1 MKQILK
7 LSLLLTLLLP
17 AIAHAHNF
25 EVDGI
30 YYLKNGNEA
39 TVTYKGTSSDQYSDE
54 YTGEVEIPKTVTYYG
69 TTYSV
74 TAIDHSAFSGCTNLT
89 SVTIPNSVTNIG
101 NTAFY
106 GCTSLS
112 NVTIPNSVTNIG
124 NSAFSGCTK
133 LNNVTIPNSVANIG
147 DRAFSKCSSLTDIT
161 FPNSISHI
169 GSYVF
174 SLTPWYENQ
183 PDGLVYI
190 GLIAYN
196 YKGTMPDN
204 TTITIREGTICIA
217 GSAFYGCN
225 GMSKVVIPNTV
236 ITIGSSAFH
245 NCTNLT
251 SVMIPDSV
259 STIGTSAFAGCTGL
273 TSIAIP
279 NSVTSI
285 GSYAFDGCS
294 GLTSISIPNS
304 ITTIEEG
311 TFIYCTSLSAVTIP
325 NSVTTIRFSA
335 FDNCSSLTNIVIPNS
350 VTEIEDNA
358 FFECKGLTTVTFQH
372 TGPVR
377 ISNGSAFSYCPI
389 KSVYVSDLSFWCM
402 NDFDVFV
409 YPSDYDNIDN
419 HIFLNGVEVTNVII
433 PNNVNQ
439 IADYAFF
446 GCKSLTSLIIPNSV
460 TTIGSNA
467 FQECTGLKS
476 ISIPSSVTEIGG
488 MAFYNCIGLSDVY
501 CYILD
506 PTLIIGPNEPLYWD
520 WYEIEN
526 VPSHRTLHV
535 PAGSIE
541 LYKSDWDWSEAFF
554 GTIVEMDSHLEM
566 PDTSLLYWETVTI
579 PVVLCNDRN
588 ILAFQTD
595 IVLPEGFSIAANE
608 VDEYLVT
615 PSKRLSGDHVMMA
628 SDYENGVVRVVCYT
642 PESQPIE
649 GYNGDLFY
657 ITVKVPENAVGEYPI
672 ILRNSR
678 LTTEDYTE
686 LWIPDASATINVKAY
701 ILGDANN
708 SRSVTVTDIVVTAQ
722 YVLGR
727 NPQPFVYDAADLN
740 GDGDVSVTD
749 IMLIAY
755 MLQHPSLNAPMR
767 VPAQTANND
776 RMSADAISLIP
787 GETRTIN
794 IMLDNDLDYS
804 AFQLDLTLPEGLTAS
819 NFALTDRAGGHA
831 FDVSAI
837 DDSKLRALCYSP
849 ELETINGHEGAL
861 LTFDVTAMAQ
871 VTGNIIVDAIELVTD
886 GCQTVEMGAFNIQ
899 VNNSS
904 AVNEVV
910 NGKAVARVEY
920 FNVAG
925 QQIAMPTSG
934 ITIIVTTYTDGT
946 RSTTKLHL

>member
-1 MKQILK
+1 
-7 LSLLLTLLLP
+7 
-17 AIAHAHNF
+17 
-25 EVDGI
+25 
-30 YYLKNGNEA
+30 
-39 TVTYKGTSSDQYSDE
+39 
-54 YTGEVEIPKTVTYYG
+54 
-69 TTYSV
+69 
-74 TAIDHSAFSGCTNLT
+74 
-89 SVTIPNSVTNIG
+89 
-101 NTAFY
+101 
-106 GCTSLS
+106 
-112 NVTIPNSVTNIG
+112 
-124 NSAFSGCTK
+124 
-133 LNNVTIPNSVANIG
+133 
-147 DRAFSKCSSLTDIT
+147 
-161 FPNSISHI
+161 
-169 GSYVF
+169 
-174 SLTPWYENQ
+174 
-183 PDGLVYI
+183 
-190 GLIAYN
+190 
-196 YKGTMPDN
+196 
-204 TTITIREGTICIA
+204 
-217 GSAFYGCN
+217 
-225 GMSKVVIPNTV
+225 
-236 ITIGSSAFH
+236 
-245 NCTNLT
+245 
-251 SVMIPDSV
+251 
-259 STIGTSAFAGCTGL
+259 
-273 TSIAIP
+273 
-279 NSVTSI
+279 
-285 GSYAFDGCS
+285 
-294 GLTSISIPNS
+294 
-304 ITTIEEG
+304 
-311 TFIYCTSLSAVTIP
+311 
-325 NSVTTIRFSA
+325 
-335 FDNCSSLTNIVIPNS
+335 
-350 VTEIEDNA
+350 
-358 FFECKGLTTVTFQH
+358 
-372 TGPVR
+372 
-377 ISNGSAFSYCPI
+377 
-389 KSVYVSDLSFWCM
+389 M
-402 NDFDVFV
+402 NDFDIFA
-409 YPSDYDNIDN
+409 YYSDYDSIDR
-419 HIFLNGVEVTNVII
+419 HIFLNGVEVTNVKI

-476 ISIPSSVTEIGG
+476 ISIPNSVTEIGE
-488 MAFYNCIGLSDVY
+488 MAFHNCIGLSDVY
-501 CYILD
+501 CYIMD
-506 PTLIIGPNEPLYWD
+506 PSIVSLG
-520 WYEIEN
+520 YEVFYECSN
-526 VPSHRTLHV
+526 YYGNRTLHV
-535 PAGSIE
+535 PN
-541 LYKSDWDWSEAFF
+541 
-554 GTIVEMDSHLEM
+554 GTLDAYQANHEWIRCFSSIVEMDNHLEM

-588 ILAFQTD
+588 VLAFQTD
-595 IVLPEGFSIAANE
+595 IVLPEGFSIVANE
-608 VDEYLVT
+608 EDEYLIT
-615 PSKRLSGDHVMMA
+615 PSDRLSGDHIMMA

-686 LWIPDASATINVKAY
+686 LRIPDASATINVKAF
-701 ILGDANN
+701 IPGDANN

-727 NPQPFVYDAADLN
+727 NPQPFIYDAADMN

-755 MLQHPSLNAPMR
+755 MLQHPSLNAPLR

-904 AVNEVV
+904 TVNEVV
-910 NGKAVARVEY
+910 NGKAVAHVEY

>member
-17 AIAHAHNF
+17 ATALAYDF

-39 TVTYKGTSSDQYSDE
+39 TVTYRGASSNQYSDE
-54 YTGEVEIPKTVTYYG
+54 YTGEVIIPETVTFND
-69 TTYSV
+69 TTYLV
-74 TAIDHSAFSGCTNLT
+74 TRIGSSTFSNCTEL
-89 SVTIPNSVTNIG
+89 I
-101 NTAFY
+101 
-106 GCTSLS
+106 
-112 NVTIPNSVTNIG
+112 NVTIPNSVTD
-124 NSAFSGCTK
+124 
-133 LNNVTIPNSVANIG
+133 IG
-147 DRAFSKCSSLTDIT
+147 DYAFLGCSGLISIDLPSSITNISNSTFHNCSSLASINVASSNPKYDSRNNCNAIIETATNTIIT
-161 FPNSISHI
+161 
-169 GSYVF
+169 
-174 SLTPWYENQ
+174 
-183 PDGLVYI
+183 
-190 GLIAYN
+190 
-196 YKGTMPDN
+196 
-204 TTITIREGTICIA
+204 
-217 GSAFYGCN
+217 GC
-225 GMSKVVIPNTV
+225 KNTV
-236 ITIGSSAFH
+236 
-245 NCTNLT
+245 
-251 SVMIPDSV
+251 
-259 STIGTSAFAGCTGL
+259 
-273 TSIAIP
+273 IP

-285 GSYAFDGCS
+285 GNGAFAGCTE
-294 GLTSISIPNS
+294 LTGID
-304 ITTIEEG
+304 
-311 TFIYCTSLSAVTIP
+311 IP
-325 NSVTTIRFSA
+325 NSVRIIGEGA
-335 FDNCSSLTNIVIPNS
+335 FDSCTNL
-350 VTEIEDNA
+350 A
-358 FFECKGLTTVTFQH
+358 
-372 TGPVR
+372 
-377 ISNGSAFSYCPI
+377 
-389 KSVYVSDLSFWCM
+389 
-402 NDFDVFV
+402 
-409 YPSDYDNIDN
+409 NI
-419 HIFLNGVEVTNVII
+419 
-433 PNNVNQ
+433 
-439 IADYAFF
+439 
-446 GCKSLTSLIIPNSV
+446 IIPNSV
-460 TTIGSNA
+460 TSIDYNA
-467 FQECTGLKS
+467 FFECSNLVSITIDNSCTSVARDAFYGCFGVKRINITDIAAWCQNNFVSFFEGDGLWNYHTYNLYLNDEVVRDLTIPSSVTSISEMAFLCCGSLTNVNIPNSVTSIGTDAFKGCTSLTSICIPNSVSSIGMGAFHNCTGLKS
-476 ISIPSSVTEIGG
+476 ISIPSSVTEIGDW
-488 MAFYNCIGLSDVY
+488 AFFDCIGLDDVY

-506 PTLIIGPNEPLYWD
+506 PTLLIGTNMRGYWD
-520 WYEIEN
+520 WGGDN
-526 VPSHRTLHV
+526 PSSHRTLHV

-566 PDTSLLYWETVTI
+566 PDTSLLCWETVTI

-588 ILAFQTD
+588 VLAFQTD
-595 IVLPEGFSIAANE
+595 IVLPEGLSIATNE
-608 VDEYLVT
+608 EDEYMIA
-615 PSKRLSGDHVMMA
+615 PSSRFSSDHILMA
-628 SDYENGVVRVVCYT
+628 SDYGNGVVRVVCYT
-642 PESQPIE
+642 PEGQPIE
-649 GYNGDLFY
+649 GYTGDLFY
-657 ITVKVPENAVGEYPI
+657 ITVKVPEDAGGEYPI

-686 LWIPDASATINVKAY
+686 LRIPDATAIINVKTY
-701 ILGDANN
+701 IPGDANN

-727 NPQPFVYDAADLN
+727 NPQPFIYDAADMN

-755 MLQHPSLNAPMR
+755 MLQHPSLNAPLR

-831 FDVSAI
+831 FDVNAI

>member
-1 MKQILK
+1 MKIIIPNLV
-7 LSLLLTLLLP
+7 LLLALLLP
-17 AIAHAHNF
+17 ATATAYNF
-25 EVDGI
+25 MVDSI
-30 YYLKNGNEA
+30 YYYTDNSGNNAAVISSPSSNRYSGSVSIPA
-39 TVTYKGTSSDQYSDE
+39 TVTYG
-54 YTGEVEIPKTVTYYG
+54 G

-74 TAIDHSAFSGCTNLT
+74 T
-89 SVTIPNSVTNIG
+89 
-101 NTAFY
+101 
-106 GCTSLS
+106 
-112 NVTIPNSVTNIG
+112 
-124 NSAFSGCTK
+124 
-133 LNNVTIPNSVANIG
+133 
-147 DRAFSKCSSLTDIT
+147 
-161 FPNSISHI
+161 SIS
-169 GSYVF
+169 
-174 SLTPWYENQ
+174 
-183 PDGLVYI
+183 
-190 GLIAYN
+190 
-196 YKGTMPDN
+196 DN
-204 TTITIREGTICIA
+204 
-217 GSAFYGCN
+217 AF
-225 GMSKVVIPNTV
+225 K
-236 ITIGSSAFH
+236 
-245 NCTNLT
+245 
-251 SVMIPDSV
+251 D
-259 STIGTSAFAGCTGL
+259 CTGL
-273 TSIAIP
+273 TSVSIPNSVVSIGWGAFCGCSKLTSITIP

-285 GSYAFDGCS
+285 GDIAFCDCTNLTDIFIPNSVINIGEAAFGATPWYNNQQDGIVYAGFVAYNYKGIMPDGTNIALKDDTRGIASYAFYECN
-294 GLTSISIPNS
+294 GLTSITIPDSVVYIGN
-304 ITTIEEG
+304 G
-311 TFIYCTSLSAVTIP
+311 AFYGCKNLTSVTIG
-325 NSVTTIRFSA
+325 NSVSFIGNQA
-335 FDNCSSLTNIVIPNS
+335 FM
-350 VTEIEDNA
+350 
-358 FFECKGLTTVTFQH
+358 ECNEL
-372 TGPVR
+372 
-377 ISNGSAFSYCPI
+377 
-389 KSVYVSDLSFWCM
+389 KSVNINDLASWCQ
-402 NDFDVFV
+402 
-409 YPSDYDNIDN
+409 IDHEGWCTN
-419 HIFLNGVEVTNVII
+419 PCSTAHHLFLNDEEVK
-433 PNNVNQ
+433 
-439 IADYAFF
+439 D
-446 GCKSLTSLIIPNSV
+446 LIIPNSV
-460 TTIGSNA
+460 TKIGSFAFDGCSSLSSVTIPESVKEVGGCAFQDCDSITRVNISNLEAWCNIIFHWLGPPEDEDMLCTNPLLCAHHLFLNGEVISELKIPNSSTRINDFAFAGSYDLKSVIIPRTVTTIGNFA
-467 FQECTGLKS
+467 FSGCSGLKS
-476 ISIPSSVTEIGG
+476 VIIPSSVTNIGDRVFSG
-488 MAFYNCIGLSDVY
+488 SLINDVY
-501 CYILD
+501 CYIMD
-506 PTLIIGPNEPLYWD
+506 PSIVSLG
-520 WYEIEN
+520 YEVFYECSN
-526 VPSHRTLHV
+526 YYGNRTLHV
-535 PAGSIE
+535 PN
-541 LYKSDWDWSEAFF
+541 
-554 GTIVEMDSHLEM
+554 GTLDAYQANHEWIRCFSSIVEMDNHLEM

-595 IVLPEGFSIAANE
+595 IVLPEGFSIVANE
-608 VDEYLVT
+608 EDEYLIT
-615 PSKRLSGDHVMMA
+615 PSNRLSGDHVMMA

-686 LWIPDASATINVKAY
+686 LRIPDASATINVKAY

-722 YVLGR
+722 YMLGR
-727 NPQPFVYDAADLN
+727 NPQPFIYDAADMN

-755 MLQHPSLNAPMR
+755 MLQHPSLNAPLR
-767 VPAQTANND
+767 VPGQTANND

-831 FDVSAI
+831 FDVSEI